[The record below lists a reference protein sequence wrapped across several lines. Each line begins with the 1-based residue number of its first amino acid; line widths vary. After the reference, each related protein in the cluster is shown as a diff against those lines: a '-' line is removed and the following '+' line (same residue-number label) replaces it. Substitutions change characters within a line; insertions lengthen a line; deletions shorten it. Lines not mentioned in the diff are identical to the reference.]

1 LKSNCQ
7 TSSATKK
14 EYEVELKK
22 WFGNS
27 RDRGSDSRKKIRR
40 STADNVENC
49 NPETE
54 DKKLQMAIEIIT
66 FIVEKLE
73 DLCLLMC
80 ATFLG

>member
-1 LKSNCQ
+1 MNMKLPHNNPISIKYCIYFDFASGALKSNCQ

-14 EYEVELKK
+14 EYEVELQK

-49 NPETE
+49 NPET
-54 DKKLQMAIEIIT
+54 D
-66 FIVEKLE
+66 
-73 DLCLLMC
+73 D
-80 ATFLG
+80 